1 MRPSRLDWR
10 GLAEAL
16 GSLRE
21 ASGEPGQRRSQ
32 LALDIVARRLPAAAA
47 AALAPAPVQG
57 LACSS
62 RSPRLGSRGD
72 EARRAAASSY
82 SRRPTC
88 RLRSLLRAI
97 TRVAAGCKPS
107 HHAAGI
113 RPESSAK
120 FSHLSAPCRPPER
133 AVRPSTATTRQPRSA
148 CSGASRPTS
157 TVRAHLTTRLACPRL
172 PRSHAAAAC
181 RSQVH
186 GASAEAAT
194 AVSSVR
200 RRAACCRRHHRCSDA
215 ARRR

>member
-1 MRPSRLDWR
+1 MIP

-21 ASGEPGQRRSQ
+21 ASGEPAGQRRSQ
-32 LALDIVARRLPAAAA
+32 LALDMVARRLPAAAA

-62 RSPRLGSRGD
+62 RSSRLGSRGD
-72 EARRAAASSY
+72 EAKRAAASSY
-82 SRRPTC
+82 SRRPTW
-88 RLRSLLRAI
+88 RSDRA
-97 TRVAAGCKPS
+97 RRNHKVKFYFMQVAVGCKTNTAPLES
-107 HHAAGI
+107 AGF
-113 RPESSAK
+113 PTLAS
-120 FSHLSAPCRPPER
+120 PCRPPER
-133 AVRPSTATTRQPRSA
+133 AVRPSTATTRRPRSA

-172 PRSHAAAAC
+172 PRSHAATAC

-194 AVSSVR
+194 AVSRVR
-200 RRAACCRRHHRCSDA
+200 RRAACCRRRHRCSDA

>member
-1 MRPSRLDWR
+1 MA

-21 ASGEPGQRRSQ
+21 ASGEPAGQRRSQ
-32 LALDIVARRLPAAAA
+32 LALDMVARRLPAAAA

-62 RSPRLGSRGD
+62 RSSRLGSRGD

-82 SRRPTC
+82 SRRPTW
-88 RLRSLLRAI
+88 RSDRARRNHKVKLPWAAKPTTCAMLLES
-97 TRVAAGCKPS
+97 AGFPTLAS
-107 HHAAGI
+107 
-113 RPESSAK
+113 
-120 FSHLSAPCRPPER
+120 PCRPPER
-133 AVRPSTATTRQPRSA
+133 AVRPSTATTRRPRSA

-172 PRSHAAAAC
+172 PRSHAATAC

-194 AVSSVR
+194 AVSSVQ
-200 RRAACCRRHHRCSDA
+200 RRAACCRRRHRCSDA